1 MLPMEF
7 YGVIIVLL
15 INIQYVV
22 YYRGD
27 GYMLKKIL
35 IIICVLLVALCAGE
49 YLSGN
54 FGLVGEV
61 YFYVCSIC
69 LLQGVLFG
77 CITMYISAT
86 KGYHGGF
93 WWGFFLSLIG
103 VLVVGFR
110 PSIKENS
117 TEDSENKPASNYISE
132 LEKLAALKERGI
144 ITEDEFNKKKLELLN
159 RV

>member
-1 MLPMEF
+1 
-7 YGVIIVLL
+7 
-15 INIQYVV
+15 
-22 YYRGD
+22 
-27 GYMLKKIL
+27 MLKKIL
-35 IIICVLLVALCAGE
+35 IIIGVLVVALFACE
-49 YLSGN
+49 YLSGY

-61 YFYVCSIC
+61 YFYLCSIC

-77 CITMYISAT
+77 CITMYISET

-110 PSIKENS
+110 PSIAHDESS
-117 TEDSENKPASNYISE
+117 TKSESEKKLTPNYISE
-132 LEKLAALKERGI
+132 LEKLASLKERGI